1 MSCVPQTILSASS
14 IALLNNARASL
25 TKTRILFNIT
35 VLSAPTTTEKIM
47 CIFFSCTFTTL
58 TRIGTGSAKSNP
70 RGALRYR
77 ALYSRRRHRTHTVSA
92 EQHATHFSVRH
103 TASYAA
109 SPTRGLLRKHLCL
122 VLGTGGQQ
130 SILMLGVMTD
140 INCCSQFFSQILEAA
155 STQSN
160 LKNLSPFTLDLSC

>member
-77 ALYSRRRHRTHTVSA
+77 ALYSRRRHRTHTVRRTTRNTLQCPAHRQLCSINS
-92 EQHATHFSVRH
+92 TWSG
-103 TASYAA
+103 S
-109 SPTRGLLRKHLCL
+109 TRGNFAHFFYENGRKRGCLR
-122 VLGTGGQQ
+122 V
-130 SILMLGVMTD
+130 
-140 INCCSQFFSQILEAA
+140 
-155 STQSN
+155 
-160 LKNLSPFTLDLSC
+160 